1 MAMARGFA
9 GFALTVAGAARGAA
23 GGAFTAWVVI
33 LLTQLACQ
41 KSEACVV
48 GAADCACTSAGS
60 CEVGLRCEA
69 GRCLGP
75 GGLVGP
81 SGTSTGQASRGSRF
95 VGLYSSAAP
104 DFYYWVYYFFSE
116 DGRVVRGKPG
126 WRADGTLDF
135 EASFAAAERADAGRH
150 TLEGDELAISWSD
163 GKTTR
168 HETSRLP
175 NGDLR
180 FKVGTIRFPPH
191 VPCPQSRFD
200 GRFSAKYSVSV
211 PDYSGGAGSVASLYR
226 FTGLTLMGSGR
237 FSYQNVNLVSGSPQ
251 PGQPPPNP
259 PPTFFPTPAT
269 VTVQSDNVK
278 GEGTY
283 DIHGIFMTLAF
294 DDGRR
299 AEDLFQCHETNYLSW
314 GDKGLL
320 QER

>member
-1 MAMARGFA
+1 MVMNFA
-9 GFALTVAGAARGAA
+9 GFATVAGVGRRGV
-23 GGAFTAWVVI
+23 GMAFTLAWVAIV
-33 LLTQLACQ
+33 LGQLACQ
-41 KSEACVV
+41 QSEACAV
-48 GAADCACTSAGS
+48 GALDCACTSAGA
-60 CEVGLRCEA
+60 CDVGLRCVA
-69 GRCLGP
+69 GRCLGQE
-75 GGLVGP
+75 GVAGP
-81 SGTSTGQASRGSRF
+81 SGPSSGQASRGSRF
-95 VGLYSSAAP
+95 VGLYSSAAS
-104 DFYYWVYYFFSE
+104 DFYYWVYYFFSD

-135 EASFAAAERADAGRH
+135 EASFAAAGRGDAGRH
-150 TLEGDELAISWSD
+150 TLEGDELVISWSD

-191 VPCPQSRFD
+191 VSCPQSRFD

-211 PDYSGGAGSVASLYR
+211 PDYSGGAGSVANLYR
-226 FTGLTLMGSGR
+226 FTGLTLMGNGR
-237 FSYQNVNLVSGSPQ
+237 FQYQNVNLVSGSPQ

-269 VTVQSDNVK
+269 VTVQADNVK

-314 GDKGLL
+314 GEKGLL